1 MENKARIYKI
11 VTIAIMVFIVL
22 LVAAMVINLIKL
34 GKVNSREKALAAEL
48 AEYDRLIQ
56 AQEDEIAYKST
67 QEYIDR
73 YAREYLN
80 MIGKDEDAFKAA

>member
-1 MENKARIYKI
+1 MENKTRVYKI
-11 VTIAIMVFIVL
+11 ATVAIMVFIVL

-48 AEYDRLIQ
+48 AKYDQLIQ

-80 MIGKDEDAFKAA
+80 MMGKDEDAFKAA